1 MSKTRIEEGF
11 PERLRSER
19 SRLELSQETVA
30 KLCNVSQQT
39 VHKYE
44 AGTTT
49 PTISFIYS
57 LEELGFNTRYM
68 IFGEGSKDFS
78 HVPLEVVEVL
88 FKIVDEIEAEQ
99 VTTKLSSSTKH
110 KMLLTLL
117 KRFKK
122 DPENLPVTKVDM
134 LELMWGGV
142 N

>member
-1 MSKTRIEEGF
+1 MQNTKNEHGF
-11 PERLRSER
+11 SERLRSER
-19 SRLELSQETVA
+19 IRLELSQETVA
-30 KLCNVSQQT
+30 KLCAVSQQT
-39 VHKYE
+39 VYKYE
-44 AGTTT
+44 AGTTI

-57 LEELGFNTRYM
+57 LEGLGFNTKYI
-68 IFGEGSKDFS
+68 IFGAEADDFS
-78 HVPLEVVEVL
+78 HIPLEVVEVL